1 MNETLYGMIQKMS
14 FMVEILFAELI
25 YLYPA
30 EKRPYFW
37 VRFPALFVLCCGAA
51 AVFPINYSSLLSQFL
66 MFLLMFA
73 LSVGA
78 MALCFKMQVPAL
90 VSCCVAGY
98 ATEHIAFHI
107 AKIAGAFGFLT
118 TGYPEIL
125 GARVTR
131 ELCLFPVIYFVFWLA
146 AGRYAAKNETYKKVD
161 LRFNYLS
168 FAIIFLCIGLTR
180 VAAYFEESDS
190 VTVSLYAIA
199 ACGMALIVQLVLSET
214 VALQNENNSIRM
226 LWEED
231 RKQYAL
237 SKATIDTINI
247 KYHDLK
253 HQLHGMN
260 LPQEEIDKIKDAVR
274 VYGSRIRTGNEAL
287 DVLLTENSLR
297 CGEQGIQLTYTGNG
311 ADFSFMNVMDVYS
324 LFGNAV
330 SNAVEAVQKVKNP
343 EKRVIDILSERKGD
357 LINITVT
364 NYFSGQLVLDNGLPV
379 TTKAEEKGFH
389 GYGMKSMQLIAQKY
403 GGNLHCSADGDLFM
417 LHIYLLQQ

>member
-1 MNETLYGMIQKMS
+1 
-14 FMVEILFAELI
+14 
-25 YLYPA
+25 
-30 EKRPYFW
+30 
-37 VRFPALFVLCCGAA
+37 
-51 AVFPINYSSLLSQFL
+51 
-66 MFLLMFA
+66 
-73 LSVGA
+73 
-78 MALCFKMQVPAL
+78 
-90 VSCCVAGY
+90 
-98 ATEHIAFHI
+98 
-107 AKIAGAFGFLT
+107 
-118 TGYPEIL
+118 
-125 GARVTR
+125 
-131 ELCLFPVIYFVFWLA
+131 VIYFVLWLA

-180 VAAYFEESDS
+180 IAAYFEESDS

-297 CGEQGIQLTYTGNG
+297 CSAEGIRLTYMGNG
-311 ADFSFMNVMDVYS
+311 ADLGFMQAMDVYS

-330 SNAVEAVQKVKNP
+330 SNAVEAVEKLQDP
-343 EKRVIDILSERKGD
+343 EKKIIDI
-357 LINITVT
+357 VT
-364 NYFSGQLVLDNGLPV
+364 ECRGELVSIQISNYFSGSLQIEDGLPK
-379 TTKAEEKGFH
+379 TSKAEEEGFH
-389 GYGMKSMQLIAQKY
+389 GFGMKSMKLIAEKY
-403 GGNLHCSADGDLFM
+403 GGSLSASADGELFT
-417 LHIYLLQQ
+417 LSVYLMKS